1 MTKKQLQKA
10 NIKIAIA
17 FPIGMAIKK
26 QISLKNVLLNNTN
39 VLACKSNVKKSKN
52 KV

>member
-26 QISLKNVLLNNTN
+26 QISLKNIEISISISMAISMTISMAKIN
-39 VLACKSNVKKSKN
+39 
-52 KV
+52 